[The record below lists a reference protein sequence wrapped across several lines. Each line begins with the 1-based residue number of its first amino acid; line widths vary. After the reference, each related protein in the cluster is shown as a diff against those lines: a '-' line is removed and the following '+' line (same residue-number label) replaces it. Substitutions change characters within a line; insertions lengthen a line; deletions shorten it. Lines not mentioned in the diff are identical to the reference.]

1 MHRNP
6 FHPVFIAA
14 ALSACAAQPELLN
27 SDRIKERFGSYG
39 INVLAADGNVRRSSL
54 YSTDNG
60 ERTSRTY
67 AVVRFVGS
75 NVTDISATH
84 QKVVAGSSIGS
95 TFRTDGWDVVKRTVY
110 IGEIAMQDLA
120 HPVAQ
125 RMRLGEPGNLALHAY
140 QLHIEKNSISLHYA
154 TIIEIHHPDYLS
166 QDELLEIYP
175 LPDGEPLSDDDV
187 AALVALVLSG
197 D

>member
-6 FHPVFIAA
+6 LHPVFIAA

-39 INVLAADGNVRRSSL
+39 IAVVAADGNVRRSSL

-60 ERTSRTY
+60 RRTSRTH
-67 AVVRFVGS
+67 AVVRFVGPS
-75 NVTDISATH
+75 VGELSTTH
-84 QKVVAGSSIGS
+84 EKVAAGGSIGS
-95 TFRTDGWDVVKRTVY
+95 TFRADGWNVVKRTVY
-110 IGEIAMQDLA
+110 IGEIAMHDAA
-120 HPVAQ
+120 HPIAQ
-125 RMRLGEPGNLALHAY
+125 RMRLAGPTNLALHAY
-140 QLHIEKNSISLHYA
+140 QLHVEKDPVSLHYA
-154 TIIEIHHPDYLS
+154 TIIELHHPEYLS
-166 QDELLEIYP
+166 QDELLDIYP
-175 LPDGEPLSDDDV
+175 LPEGSSLSDDTV